1 MKTLVDIDENV
12 LKEAM
17 EVSEARTKKEV
28 ITLALEELVRLK
40 LRQKLR
46 GMAGSGIIET
56 KLSGLKHMRRRR
68 EDYHRNLRAAR

>member
-1 MKTLVDIDENV
+1 MKTLVDINENV

-17 EVSEARTKKEV
+17 EVSEAKTKKEV
-28 ITLALEELVRLK
+28 ITLALEELIRLK
-40 LRQKLR
+40 LRQKLK

-56 KLSGLKHMRRRR
+56 KLSDLKHMRRRR